1 MTQAEFLEK
10 QATAHAE
17 WIRIL
22 ASIPRERMLEVVAG
36 EWTVKDVIAHVTWGE
51 REMAGVLETRALI
64 GSELWNV
71 PQQERN
77 TTVWKQNRDRSLE
90 DVLSDAET
98 VYRELEQELGKVSDE
113 ELKEA
118 RYFREMPA
126 EWKPWE
132 VIASNTFEHYP
143 EHVAMLRAW
152 LDKI

>member
-51 REMAGVLETRALI
+51 REMAGVRETRALI

-98 VYRELEQELGKVSDE
+98 VYRKLEQELRKVSDE

>member
-98 VYRELEQELGKVSDE
+98 VYRKLEQELRKVSDE